1 MLGSPI
7 VVFVSDPN
15 EVKVENLEREAVVN
29 KPFSFNIDAN
39 QAGEGFIRVNIKGLC
54 TCFLFFLL
62 SIISNNF
69 FSFSNIYN
77 QIFTNLTHKKNST

>member
-39 QAGEGFIRVNIKGLC
+39 QAGEGFIRVNIKGLL
-54 TCFLFFLL
+54 FL
-62 SIISNNF
+62 SYQTNS
-69 FSFSNIYN
+69 FSFLV
-77 QIFTNLTHKKNST
+77 FTNMTHTQKKKFDLKDKHK